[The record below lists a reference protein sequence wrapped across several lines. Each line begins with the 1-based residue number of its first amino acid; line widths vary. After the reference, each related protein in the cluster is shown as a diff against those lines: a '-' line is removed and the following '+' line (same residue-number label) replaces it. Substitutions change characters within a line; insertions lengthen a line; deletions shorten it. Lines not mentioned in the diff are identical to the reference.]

1 MIEVD
6 VLIVGG
12 GPAGL
17 MAAER
22 LAAHWRVALID
33 QGVLGS
39 TTKYWVTSER
49 RLAMHGLA
57 HCVLLKPPAMV
68 LGTFLGESL
77 RVRGDLAVV
86 DDQALL
92 QTVLGRCRDRGVHL
106 AEQCTLLNLNWAK
119 DSVSAQ
125 TSSGMYRARLVIDA
139 SGGLSPIA
147 KTFRLHRLAGFYA
160 VYGALLQRVE
170 LHTHDIVLAYVDHLG
185 DPPPI
190 LEVVPCGVDSA
201 YCSVFTYSLELTNPQ
216 ALEGAFRSYSR
227 NNKFFSTTTH
237 TEIARPKMGAVPIGR
252 MRRRNLPGVTAIG
265 EAALVQPPLLG
276 TAFNEILEHHDPV
289 CSHLSS
295 ALGTGRRLSGAPN
308 YRYPLI
314 KRTQGRLQLR
324 MAQMLLRGNVEVFD
338 GLIRYAQSLPEQTV
352 YHLCS
357 NELTWSELIGAALRL
372 PRYMFSSTNQ
382 LDHG

>member
-1 MIEVD
+1 VIEVD

-22 LAAHWRVALID
+22 LAVHWRVALID
-33 QGVLGS
+33 RGILGS

-57 HCVLLKPPAMV
+57 HCVLRKPPGV
-68 LGTFLGESL
+68 ILGTFLGGWL

-86 DDQALL
+86 DDHALL
-92 QTVLGRCRDRGVHL
+92 QTILSRCCDRGVQL

-160 VYGALLQRVE
+160 VYGAVLQSVD
-170 LHTHDIVLAYVDHLG
+170 LHTNDIVLAYIDHLG

-190 LEVVPCGVDSA
+190 LEVIPRGVDSA
-201 YCSVFTYSLELTNPQ
+201 YCAVFIYSLELTKPQ
-216 ALEGAFRSYSR
+216 VLEGVFHAYCR
-227 NNKFFSTTTH
+227 NNRFFSTTSRTQI
-237 TEIARPKMGAVPIGR
+237 TGPKMGAIPIGR
-252 MRRRNLPGVTAIG
+252 MRRRDLPGVAAIG

-276 TAFNEILEHHDPV
+276 TAFNEILKYNDPV
-289 CSHLSS
+289 CSHLSNVL
-295 ALGTGRRLSGAPN
+295 ATARRSPGAPN

-314 KRTQGRLQLR
+314 KRAQDRLQLKITE
-324 MAQMLLRGNVEVFD
+324 MLLRGNVEVFD
-338 GLIRYAQSLPEQTV
+338 RLTRFAQSLPEQTV
-352 YHLCS
+352 YNLCS
-357 NELTWSELIGAALRL
+357 NELTWSELIGVALRL
-372 PRYMFSSTNQ
+372 PRYMLSSTDQ
-382 LDHG
+382 LDHV